1 MAKTMEFP
9 MFGVQETATCSQP
22 GGARAFFFRQLTM
35 LTFPTEFPLDTT
47 YCIAPTYGFLLD
59 DAGRSPYP

>member
-1 MAKTMEFP
+1 MLTQRISP
-9 MFGVQETATCSQP
+9 P
-22 GGARAFFFRQLTM
+22 PFFRIAP